1 MIPWGGRLSHPPA
14 AAARAKGAALAAE
27 GHEFFGVAA
36 LAAHA
41 QKSMLEW
48 SSNHS
53 YVAANDDRA
62 LHEDRISHDRH
73 DPLRIVH
80 DLAIVLLS
88 ENGLATLTTRRVV
101 IDGQCVGGHAY
112 IMRLEPCKSVA
123 G

>member
-62 LHEDRISHDRH
+62 LHRIGSATTAMIHCASSMTLPSYFSRKTVSRLLLHD
-73 DPLRIVH
+73 
-80 DLAIVLLS
+80 
-88 ENGLATLTTRRVV
+88 GL
-101 IDGQCVGGHAY
+101 
-112 IMRLEPCKSVA
+112 
-123 G
+123 

>member
-53 YVAANDDRA
+53 YVAANDD
-62 LHEDRISHDRH
+62 S
-73 DPLRIVH
+73 
-80 DLAIVLLS
+80 
-88 ENGLATLTTRRVV
+88 TTRGLMPLAWISAKVSRLLLH
-101 IDGQCVGGHAY
+101 DG
-112 IMRLEPCKSVA
+112 L
-123 G
+123 